1 VRRFENKVVLV
12 TGASKGIG
20 AACARRFASEGAAVA
35 VNYHTDREGAE
46 EVARSIEDI
55 GGKALVVGASIAD
68 EADVIRMFDDLKS
81 SFGRIDVLVNNA
93 GVFKPGPVEG
103 IDVSDF
109 DWHFRTN
116 VLGMLLTS
124 KLALNLFPATGGAI
138 INIGSTASTMAPA
151 GGTLYAASKGAV
163 TTAIKSLA
171 KEFAPRGIRVNG
183 VNPGY
188 VITEGVQAA
197 GLASAEFQ
205 AFMVAGTPLGRPGK
219 AEEIAAAV
227 AFLASTDA
235 SFITGEILAVSGG
248 SGM

>member
-1 VRRFENKVVLV
+1 MRRFENKVVLV

-20 AACARRFASEGAAVA
+20 AACARRFASEGASV
-35 VNYHTDREGAE
+35 VLNFHTDKEGAE
-46 EVARSIEDI
+46 KVARAIEH
-55 GGKALVVGASIAD
+55 GEGKALVVGASVAD
-68 EADVIRMFDDLKS
+68 EDDVIRMFGDIKS
-81 SFGRIDVLVNNA
+81 SFGQLDVLVNNA
-93 GVFKPGPVEG
+93 GVFKPASVEG
-103 IDVSDF
+103 IDSSDF

-116 VLGMLLTS
+116 VLGMLMTS
-124 KLALNLFPATGGAI
+124 KHALNLFPATGGSI
-138 INIGSTASTMAPA
+138 VNIGSTASTMAPA
-151 GGTLYAASKGAV
+151 GGSLYAASKGAV

-227 AFLASTDA
+227 AFLASVDA
-235 SFITGEILAVSGG
+235 SFVTGEILAVSGG